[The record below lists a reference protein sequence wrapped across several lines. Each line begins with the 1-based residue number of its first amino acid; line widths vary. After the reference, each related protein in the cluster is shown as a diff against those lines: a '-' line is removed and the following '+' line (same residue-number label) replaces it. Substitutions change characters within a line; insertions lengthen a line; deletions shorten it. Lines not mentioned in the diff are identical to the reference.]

1 MAHEEIMSLDILSAQ
16 TKSWHRLSQIS
27 ISGQI
32 GSAYLFSGPP
42 GCGKESMA
50 IHFSQLLNCENPTD
64 IPCGRCPSCHR
75 IRQLQHEN
83 LKIIFPLPTLKKNI
97 NSEEGQQVNSEDVER
112 ITDALLK
119 KSEDH
124 FHKIRIPK
132 ANRILIQS
140 VRELRKTLYLKG
152 QARGRKVVII
162 FDAHLLSSGRGEA
175 ANALL
180 KILEEPPGNT
190 TLILVTDHADLLFPT
205 IISRCQR
212 IGFPRLED
220 SFVQE
225 WLRGKM
231 VKESDIPLLTGL
243 SSGNIHQS
251 RYLIAQPVNHLIN
264 LINDLITT
272 LISDNPDQWRNFIQ
286 TYSRIATQDPAM
298 FSFHF
303 MLLKIWFRSANR
315 FRKGVNDLLHTTS
328 FKPMMEGLINMNRNA
343 DFSAITFELEE
354 AILSIPQNLYMPLIL
369 TNLLLRIQ
377 KYLHS

>member
-1 MAHEEIMSLDILSAQ
+1 M
-16 TKSWHRLSQIS
+16 
-27 ISGQI
+27 
-32 GSAYLFSGPP
+32 
-42 GCGKESMA
+42 
-50 IHFSQLLNCENPTD
+50 
-64 IPCGRCPSCHR
+64 
-75 IRQLQHEN
+75 
-83 LKIIFPLPTLKKNI
+83 
-97 NSEEGQQVNSEDVER
+97 
-112 ITDALLK
+112 LK

-328 FKPMMEGLINMNRNA
+328 FKPMMEGLINVNRNA

>member
-1 MAHEEIMSLDILSAQ
+1 M
-16 TKSWHRLSQIS
+16 
-27 ISGQI
+27 
-32 GSAYLFSGPP
+32 
-42 GCGKESMA
+42 
-50 IHFSQLLNCENPTD
+50 
-64 IPCGRCPSCHR
+64 
-75 IRQLQHEN
+75 
-83 LKIIFPLPTLKKNI
+83 
-97 NSEEGQQVNSEDVER
+97 
-112 ITDALLK
+112 
-119 KSEDH
+119 
-124 FHKIRIPK
+124 
-132 ANRILIQS
+132 
-140 VRELRKTLYLKG
+140 
-152 QARGRKVVII
+152 
-162 FDAHLLSSGRGEA
+162 
-175 ANALL
+175 
-180 KILEEPPGNT
+180 
-190 TLILVTDHADLLFPT
+190 TDHADLLFPT

-328 FKPMMEGLINMNRNA
+328 FKPMMEGLINVNRNA
-343 DFSAITFELEE
+343 DFSAITTWGVFYPEE
-354 AILSIPQNLYMPLIL
+354 EKPANLIL
-369 TNLLLRIQ
+369 LDCVKERYEFPELRRVALDQ
-377 KYLHS
+377 YKYWKPEMVIIEAKASGLPLTLHRRRKRPGVGCVYW